1 MFQGVDVFHLQ
12 RPRKTGLEFDLGA
25 DARFGSGGRSSGGCF
40 RHKKAG
46 SCPEVSVQRAVADGL
61 ENVVFSEVIGAAQV
75 SEGAG
80 DFENAVVGAGAEVHL
95 AHRMLELRG
104 GGSVQ
109 GAVLFDEAR
118 RHGAVGVNARM
129 FGETLAL
136 HASRCFD
143 AFADV

>member
-1 MFQGVDVFHLQ
+1 MPSAFNAPEKPALNLTWEPRPVSAAAGDQAADVSDIK
-12 RPRKTGLEFDLGA
+12 KTGL
-25 DARFGSGGRSSGGCF
+25 
-40 RHKKAG
+40 
-46 SCPEVSVQRAVADGL
+46 CPEVSVQRAVADGL
-61 ENVVFSEVIGAAQV
+61 ENVVFSEVIGAAEV

-104 GGSVQ
+104 GCSVQ

-129 FGETLAL
+129 LGETLAL